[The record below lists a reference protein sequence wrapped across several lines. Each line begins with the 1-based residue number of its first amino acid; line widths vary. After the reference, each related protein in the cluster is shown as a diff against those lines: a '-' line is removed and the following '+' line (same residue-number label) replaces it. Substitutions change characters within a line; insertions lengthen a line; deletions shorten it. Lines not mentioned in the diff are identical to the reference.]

1 MKKTLYKININQE
14 YRELV
19 NDLIKYIS
27 ILVFLNIIL
36 HLFDNNELFSIDYI
50 KFMISLT
57 LAITSYWLIT
67 NKLIEV

>member
-19 NDLIKYIS
+19 NDLIKYI
-27 ILVFLNIIL
+27 IFLVFLNIIL
-36 HLFDNNELFSIDYI
+36 FLFDNNELFSIDYI